1 MGHWGPGILS
11 NDTASDIKYT
21 FYDLYD
27 KGLEPVEIRRQVEK
41 DFKEGDK
48 LEDNSDLWLSLAYF
62 QWQIGH
68 LDKDVKE
75 KAETLID
82 QDIDLKLWEDLD
94 ADLATLK
101 KRSAALQK
109 LRTQL
114 QTDNPKPIHR
124 KKKSTPKTIFKKG
137 ECYAVKLRNDN
148 YTAVVVLEDKKDEFA
163 LNLIANTTIHQKE
176 LPTIEDIE
184 NADLLL
190 LPPVQGLNNKKPYRE
205 GIAVYMNVR
214 FRKIIKD
221 FIKIGEIEIVRTYDE
236 NYLRWS
242 SYAPWT
248 NIAETA
254 NIFLVDKKERPTE
267 TKKMNEL
274 INQRPLTSAK
284 SMRADS
290 DKNNDSAIKKLW
302 SRLTGKD

>member
-11 NDTASDIKYT
+11 NDTASDIKST
-21 FYDLYD
+21 FFDLYD
-27 KGLEPVEIRRQVEK
+27 KGHEPVEIRRQVEK
-41 DFKEGDK
+41 DFKEGNK
-48 LEDNSDLWLSLAYF
+48 LENNSDLWLSLAYF

-82 QDIDLKLWEDLD
+82 QDIDLKHWEELE
-94 ADLATLK
+94 ADTTTLQ
-101 KRSAALQK
+101 KRKAALQK

-114 QTDNPKPIHR
+114 QTDNPKPRQR

-137 ECYAVKLRNDN
+137 ECYALKLKNDH
-148 YTAVVVLEDKKDEFA
+148 YTAVVVLEDKKDEFT
-163 LNLIANTTIHQKE
+163 LNLIANTTIIQKE

-190 LPPVQGLNNKKPYRE
+190 LPPVQGLDKKPYRE
-205 GIAVYMNVR
+205 AIAVYMNVR
-214 FRKIIKD
+214 FQKAIKE
-221 FIKIGEIEIVRTYDE
+221 FIKIGEVEIARTYDD
-236 NYLRWS
+236 NYLQRS
-242 SYAPWT
+242 TYAPWT

-267 TKKMNEL
+267 TKKMKEL
-274 INQRPLTSAK
+274 TKKRPLTSAISK
-284 SMRADS
+284 WADS